1 MTLFHQI
8 IETRVEDPRG
18 TITPLIE
25 YTKGGAREIIK
36 HCVHQPPTHDF
47 RNTKVLLERKYGNS

>member
-18 TITPLIE
+18 TIILLIE
-25 YTKGGAREIIK
+25 YTKGDVRKIIK
-36 HCVHQPPTHDF
+36 HCVHQPPTQGF
-47 RNTKVLLERKYGNS
+47 RNTKALLERKYGNS